1 MMWTS
6 YSALCEMGYV
16 TSSNTDLDPVSV
28 FGVIPPNLTKIPQS
42 KGGYGPETIMMGDG
56 FSTSTSTSANTQYN
70 NIHDHYDDNITSFTN
85 NPKSIENKKFLSRI
99 REMGTDNN
107 NNNNN
112 NTQSPFHIMNAS
124 PIMTSFETTG
134 VGMGMHPGHS
144 VMEGGAGGGYHNQ
157 SSFIPQ
163 TPFARNFTMQGT
175 GDHHHHH
182 DNSSLQATS
191 LFPQTTE
198 LEGRGGSGNNNNNNG
213 NLPSTTL
220 FATPGLTPI
229 PHDQPQQ
236 QYLGFSSG
244 KKEEVFSRARQI
256 ASRLYYDSSLEITP
270 PCVDA
275 LTSNKT
281 PSPPHSESSAKSSMK
296 TARRRQFRSRT
307 DFLMSVDETKQD
319 EYNDQRM
326 LFDGNEGGKS
336 RNLDEDM
343 ELALG
348 DEGTEIENTDRE
360 NPVTATTHDVHEKRV
375 ETEESGDDQGVQHI
389 LELFCTLGAAQRM
402 LCSFHCKE
410 AIQIYRSLPNNQYN
424 TGFVQH
430 QIGRAYFE
438 MADYPNAQRAF
449 ELMQRVESY
458 R

>member
-16 TSSNTDLDPVSV
+16 TPSNTDLDPASI

-42 KGGYGPETIMMGDG
+42 KGGYGPETMMMGGG
-56 FSTSTSTSANTQYN
+56 FSGSTSTQHNS
-70 NIHDHYDDNITSFTN
+70 IHEHYDDVTSFTN

-99 REMGTDNN
+99 REMGTDN
-107 NNNNN
+107 
-112 NTQSPFHIMNAS
+112 TQSPFHIMNAS
-124 PIMTSFETTG
+124 PIMTSSDTTS
-134 VGMGMHPGHS
+134 VEMGMHPSHS
-144 VMEGGAGGGYHNQ
+144 AMEGGGGYHNQ

-163 TPFARNFTMQGT
+163 TPFTRNFTMQGA

-191 LFPQTTE
+191 LFPQTAE
-198 LEGRGGSGNNNNNNG
+198 LEGRGGSSSNNNG
-213 NLPSTTL
+213 HLPSTTL

-236 QYLGFSSG
+236 QFLDFSSG

-256 ASRLYYDSSLEITP
+256 ASRLYYDSSLEMTP
-270 PCVDA
+270 PPVDA

-281 PSPPHSESSAKSSMK
+281 PSPPHTESSATSSMK

-326 LFDGNEGGKS
+326 LFGGNEGEKS

-348 DEGTEIENTDRE
+348 DEGTEMEKTGME
-360 NPVTATTHDVHEKRV
+360 NPVTGTKRDDHKQRV

-438 MADYPNAQRAF
+438 MANYPNAQRAF